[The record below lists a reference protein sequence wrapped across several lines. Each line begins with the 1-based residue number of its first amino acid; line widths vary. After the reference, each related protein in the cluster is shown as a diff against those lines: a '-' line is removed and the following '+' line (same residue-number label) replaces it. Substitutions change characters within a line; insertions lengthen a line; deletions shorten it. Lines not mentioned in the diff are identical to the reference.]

1 LWLRGLCLTGK
12 PTTCIL
18 TKKENLSFRVTLDD
32 SQPIA
37 AMINSKTPLHPWR
50 FYRAGGF
57 DQVRLE
63 SGADLMCLDQ
73 LDQELWVA
81 LACPIAG
88 LEFDPK
94 TTALIDTD
102 HDGRIRAPELIA
114 AVQWAGSAL
123 NNPDT
128 LIRGGDSLSLD
139 AINDATEH
147 GKQILASARRI
158 LAHLGQ
164 PAGAPVTL
172 TQAMDANSVFASALF
187 NGDGVIVPEC
197 AEDPAVAAV
206 IREIADCMGD
216 VNDRSG
222 KPGIT
227 QERADNFFA
236 ACAAFD
242 QWMKQAEENPRSIL
256 PVGGNT
262 AAAAA
267 AVQAIKPK
275 VDDYFGRCRVAAFDP
290 RALDILNRAKEEYTP
305 VAAHQLTIDAAELAG
320 FPLAQIAAGKALP
333 LKTGLNPAHAAAVAT
348 MLAAAVQPLLG
359 DRSELTEAG
368 WAELQAKLA
377 AYQAW
382 KAAEAGGAVE
392 KLGVARVRALL
403 AGKAR
408 ESVNA
413 LIARDKSLEAE
424 AANVANVEKL
434 LRCVRDLYL
443 LCRNFVNFSD
453 LYGGGGPAIF
463 QCGTLYLD
471 QRACFL
477 CLTVEDAARHASMAG
492 LSGAYLAYCD
502 CARKGTGEKLGIV
515 AIVSQGDDENL
526 MVGRNGVFYDRKGR
540 DYDATIT
547 KIIAS
552 SISLRQAFWAPYKKL
567 VRTIEEF
574 VAKRASSADSDVQT
588 QLAAIPAAA
597 PAAGTPAKP
606 VLDPSVIAL
615 LSLAVGSLAAGAA
628 TVLAFLGKVPLPLL
642 PLVLAAVALVVSGP
656 SLLLAFIKLRKRNL
670 GPILDA
676 NGWAI
681 NAKAKINVPFGES
694 LTTIA
699 KLPRGATLDSG
710 DRYAEKR
717 VLWPKLVGVVLL
729 LIWIYSLLDYSG
741 MLYRMTKKWGWDP
754 PIGTP
759 PANSSTNTVAP
770 VSGGPAPST
779 NTPAK

>member
-1 LWLRGLCLTGK
+1 M
-12 PTTCIL
+12 PTTA
-18 TKKENLSFRVTLDD
+18 TT
-32 SQPIA
+32 
-37 AMINSKTPLHPWR
+37 HPWR

-73 LDQELWVA
+73 LDQKLWVA

-94 TTALIDTD
+94 TAALIDAD

-114 AVQWAGSAL
+114 AVQWAGGAL
-123 NNPDT
+123 KNPDT
-128 LIRGGDSLSLD
+128 LIRGGDSLNLD
-139 AINDATEH
+139 AINDATAH

-172 TQAMDANSVFASALF
+172 AQAMDANSVFAGALF

-197 AEDPAVAAV
+197 ADGPPIAVV
-206 IREIADCMGD
+206 IREIVDCMGP
-216 VNDRSG
+216 VADRSG
-222 KPGIT
+222 KPGAD
-227 QERADNFFA
+227 QERADKFFE

-242 QWMKQAEENPRSIL
+242 NWMKQAEADTPSIL
-256 PVGGNT
+256 PTGPNT

-267 AVQAIKPK
+267 AVQTIKPK

-290 RALDILNRAKEEYTP
+290 RALDILNRTKEEYIQI
-305 VAAHQLTIDAAELAG
+305 AARDLTIDASQLAA
-320 FPLAQIAAGKALP
+320 FPLAQIAPGKALP

-348 MLAAAVQPLLG
+348 LLTAAVQPLLG
-359 DRSELTEAG
+359 DRSELTDAG
-368 WAELQAKLA
+368 WAALQAKLA
-377 AYQAW
+377 AYQTW
-382 KAAEAGGAVE
+382 QAAKAGGAVE
-392 KLGVARVRALL
+392 KLGIARVRALL
-403 AGKAR
+403 AGNTRA
-408 ESVNA
+408 SVNA
-413 LIARDKSLEAE
+413 LIARDKALEAE

-434 LRCVRDLYL
+434 LRYVRDLFL

-453 LYGGGGPAIF
+453 LYVAGGPAIF
-463 QCGTLYLD
+463 QCGALYLD

-477 CLTVEDAARHASMAG
+477 CLTVEDAGRHAAMAG

-502 CARKGTGEKLGIV
+502 CVRKGTGEKLGIV

-547 KIIAS
+547 RIVAS
-552 SISLRQAFWAPYKKL
+552 PISLRQAFWAPYKKL
-567 VRTIEEF
+567 VRSIEEYI
-574 VAKRASSADSDVQT
+574 AKRAATTDADLQS
-588 QLAAIPAAA
+588 QLTAATTAAA
-597 PAAGTPAKP
+597 PAGTPAKP
-606 VLDPSVIAL
+606 LFDPSVVAL
-615 LSLAVGSLAAGAA
+615 LSLALGSLAVAAGAA
-628 TVLAFLGKVPLPLL
+628 LTFLGQVPVALL
-642 PLVLAAVALVVSGP
+642 PFMLAGIALIVSGP

-681 NAKAKINVPFGES
+681 NAKAKINVPFGER
-694 LTTIA
+694 LTTMA
-699 KLPRGATLDSG
+699 KLPGGASLDSK

-717 VLWPKLVGVVLL
+717 VLWPKLVGVALF

-741 MLYRMTKKWGWDP
+741 FLFRLTKYWGWET
-754 PIGTP
+754 PIGRP
-759 PANSSTNTVAP
+759 PSNYRTNTNAP
-770 VSGGPAPST
+770 PSTVPPPST
-779 NTPAK
+779 NAPAK

>member
-1 LWLRGLCLTGK
+1 MTGAVMAT
-12 PTTCIL
+12 PSTTH
-18 TKKENLSFRVTLDD
+18 S
-32 SQPIA
+32 
-37 AMINSKTPLHPWR
+37 WR

-63 SGADLMCLDQ
+63 SGADLMSLDQ
-73 LDQELWVA
+73 LDQKLWVA

-94 TTALIDTD
+94 TAALIDTD

-114 AVQWAGSAL
+114 AVQWAGGAL
-123 NNPDT
+123 KSPDT

-139 AINDATEH
+139 AINDGTGH

-172 TQAMDANSVFASALF
+172 AQAMDANSVFSAALF
-187 NGDGVIVPEC
+187 NGDGVIVPQC
-197 AEDPAVAAV
+197 AEDPAIAAV
-206 IREIADCMGD
+206 IGEIADCMGA

-222 KPGIT
+222 KPGID
-227 QERADNFFA
+227 QERADHFFD

-242 QWMKQAEENPRSIL
+242 GWMKLAEADARSIL
-256 PVGGNT
+256 PAGANT

-267 AVQAIKPK
+267 AVQAIQPK

-290 RALDILNRAKEEYTP
+290 RALEILNRAKEEYIP
-305 VAAHQLTIDAAELAG
+305 IAAHELTIDARELAG
-320 FPLAQIAAGKALP
+320 FPLAQIAAGRALP
-333 LKTGLNPAHAAAVAT
+333 LKAGLNPAHAAAVT
-348 MLAAAVQPLLG
+348 TLLTAAVQPLLG
-359 DRSELTEAG
+359 DRSELTEAN
-368 WAELQAKLA
+368 WADLQARLA
-377 AYQAW
+377 AYRTW

-408 ESVNA
+408 ESVNG
-413 LIARDKSLEAE
+413 LIARDKALEEE

-434 LRCVRDLYL
+434 LRYVRDLFR

-453 LYGGGGPAIF
+453 LYVSGGPAIF
-463 QCGTLYLD
+463 QCGALYLD

-477 CLTVEDAARHASMAG
+477 CLTVEDAGRHAAMAG

-515 AIVSQGDDENL
+515 AVVSQGDDENL

-547 KIIAS
+547 KIVAS
-552 SISLRQAFWAPYKKL
+552 PISLRQAFWSPYKKL
-567 VRTIEEF
+567 VRSLEEYI
-574 VAKRASSADSDVQT
+574 AKRAASADTEVQT
-588 QLAAIPAAA
+588 QLSAISTQAPAAA
-597 PAAGTPAKP
+597 TPTKP
-606 VLDPSVIAL
+606 FLDPSVIAL
-615 LSLAVGSLAAGAA
+615 LSLALGSLAAGAA
-628 TVLAFLGKVPLPLL
+628 TVLAFLGKVPVALL
-642 PLVLAAVALVVSGP
+642 PFVLAGVVLIVSGP

-699 KLPRGATLDSG
+699 KLPGGSSLDSK

-717 VLWPKLVGVVLL
+717 ILWPKFVGVALL

-741 MLYRMTKKWGWDP
+741 ALYLMTKDWT
-754 PIGTP
+754 TP
-759 PANSSTNTVAP
+759 LGRKPANYRSNTNEPPSQVPPVSTNA
-770 VSGGPAPST
+770 
-779 NTPAK
+779 PAK

>member
-1 LWLRGLCLTGK
+1 MTGPVMT
-12 PTTCIL
+12 PTAT
-18 TKKENLSFRVTLDD
+18 T
-32 SQPIA
+32 
-37 AMINSKTPLHPWR
+37 HPWR

-63 SGADLMCLDQ
+63 SGADLMSLDQ
-73 LDQELWVA
+73 LDQKLWVA

-94 TTALIDTD
+94 TAALIDTD

-114 AVQWAGSAL
+114 AIQWAGGAL
-123 NNPDT
+123 KSPDT
-128 LIRGGDSLSLD
+128 LLRGGDSLSLD
-139 AINDATEH
+139 AINDGAAH

-172 TQAMDANSVFASALF
+172 AQAMDANSVFASALF
-187 NGDGVIVPEC
+187 NGDGVIVPQC
-197 AEDPAVAAV
+197 AEDPAIASV
-206 IREIADCMGD
+206 ISEIAGCIGP

-222 KPGIT
+222 KPGID
-227 QERADNFFA
+227 QERADKFFE

-242 QWMKQAEENPRSIL
+242 QWMKQAEADASSIL
-256 PVGGNT
+256 PAGANT

-290 RALDILNRAKEEYTP
+290 RALDFLNRTKEEYIP
-305 VAAHQLTIDAAELAG
+305 IAARELTIDARELAG

-333 LKTGLNPAHAAAVAT
+333 LKTGLNPAHAAAVAAL
-348 MLAAAVQPLLG
+348 LAAAVQPLLG

-368 WAELQAKLA
+368 WADLQARLA
-377 AYQAW
+377 PYQTW
-382 KAAEAGGAVE
+382 KAAQAGGAVE

-413 LIARDKSLEAE
+413 LIARDKALEAE

-434 LRCVRDLYL
+434 LRCVRDLFL

-453 LYGGGGPAIF
+453 LYVAGGPAIF
-463 QCGTLYLD
+463 QCGALYLD

-515 AIVSQGDDENL
+515 AVVSQGDDENL
-526 MVGRNGVFYDRKGR
+526 MVGRNGVFYDRKGC

-547 KIIAS
+547 KIVAS
-552 SISLRQAFWAPYKKL
+552 PISLRQAFWAPYKKL
-567 VRTIEEF
+567 VRSIEEYI
-574 VAKRASSADSDVQT
+574 AKRAAAADADAQT
-588 QLAAIPAAA
+588 QLAASAGAA

-606 VLDPSVIAL
+606 FLDPSVIAL
-615 LSLAVGSLAAGAA
+615 LSLALGSLAAGAA
-628 TVLAFLGKVPLPLL
+628 TVLAFLGKVPVAFLPF
-642 PLVLAAVALVVSGP
+642 VLAGVALIVSGP

-694 LTTIA
+694 LTTTA
-699 KLPRGATLDSG
+699 KLPGGSSLDSH

-717 VLWPKLVGVVLL
+717 ALWPKFAVAALV

-741 MLYRMTKKWGWDP
+741 ALFLMTKDWTTP
-754 PIGTP
+754 LGTP
-759 PANSSTNTVAP
+759 PANYIRPNTNAP
-770 VSGGPAPST
+770 PPVVPAL
-779 NTPAK
+779 PAK

>member
-1 LWLRGLCLTGK
+1 MATSA
-12 PTTCIL
+12 TTH
-18 TKKENLSFRVTLDD
+18 S
-32 SQPIA
+32 
-37 AMINSKTPLHPWR
+37 WR

-63 SGADLMCLDQ
+63 SGADLMSLDQ
-73 LDQELWVA
+73 LDQKLWVA

-94 TTALIDTD
+94 TAALIDTD

-114 AVQWAGSAL
+114 ALQWAGGAL
-123 NNPDT
+123 KNPDT

-139 AINDATEH
+139 AINDATGH
-147 GKQILASARRI
+147 GKQILASARRL

-164 PAGAPVTL
+164 PADAPVTL
-172 TQAMDANSVFASALF
+172 AQAMDANSVFAGALF

-197 AEDPAVAAV
+197 AEDPAIAAV
-206 IREIADCMGD
+206 ISEIVDCAGP
-216 VNDRSG
+216 VTDRSG
-222 KPGIT
+222 KPGAD
-227 QERADNFFA
+227 QERADKFFD

-242 QWMKQAEENPRSIL
+242 GWMRQAEEDARSIL
-256 PVGGNT
+256 PAGANT

-290 RALDILNRAKEEYTP
+290 RALEMLNRAKEEYAEI
-305 VAAHQLTIDAAELAG
+305 AAHELTIDASELAA
-320 FPLAQIAAGKALP
+320 FPLAQIAPGKALP
-333 LKTGLNPAHAAAVAT
+333 LETGLNPAHAAAVAALLT
-348 MLAAAVQPLLG
+348 AAVQPLLG
-359 DRSELTEAG
+359 DRPELTEAG
-368 WAELQAKLA
+368 WAALQAKLA
-377 AYQAW
+377 PYQTW
-382 KAAEAGGAVE
+382 KAAQAGGAVE
-392 KLGVARVRALL
+392 KLGVARVRELL

-408 ESVNA
+408 KSVNA
-413 LIARDKSLEAE
+413 LIARDKALEAE

-434 LRCVRDLYL
+434 LRYVRDLFL

-453 LYGGGGPAIF
+453 LYVAGGPAIF
-463 QCGTLYLD
+463 QCGALYLD

-477 CLTVEDAARHASMAG
+477 CLTVEDAGRHAAMAG

-515 AIVSQGDDENL
+515 AVVSQGDDENL

-547 KIIAS
+547 KIVAS
-552 SISLRQAFWAPYKKL
+552 PISLRQAFWAPYKKL
-567 VRTIEEF
+567 VRSIEEYI
-574 VAKRASSADSDVQT
+574 AKRAASADADAQT
-588 QLAAIPAAA
+588 QLANLSTAG
-597 PAAGTPAKP
+597 PAAGTPTKP
-606 VLDPSVIAL
+606 FLDPSVIAL

-628 TVLAFLGKVPLPLL
+628 TVLTFLGKEPLPLL
-642 PLVLAAVALVVSGP
+642 PLMLAGIALLVSAP

-694 LTTIA
+694 LTTTA
-699 KLPRGATLDSG
+699 KLPRGSILNSD

-717 VLWPKLVGVVLL
+717 ALWPKFVGVALL
-729 LIWIYSLLDYSG
+729 LLWIYSLLDYSG
-741 MLYRMTKKWGWDP
+741 TIYRLTKSWGWDP
-754 PIGTP
+754 PVGSP
-759 PANSSTNTVAP
+759 PANSSVNTNA
-770 VSGGPAPST
+770 
-779 NTPAK
+779 PAK